1 MKSRCSTLMYTW
13 AYGCFVLLQFFLY
26 DVIPN
31 HVNTSEDEEEMNGS
45 VADLYIRMEFCE
57 HRTFRKLIE
66 SGDIV
71 RDRFRMSMQ
80 FRQLVESVNY
90 FHKMNFIHQDLKV
103 KFIFLRYRS

>member
-1 MKSRCSTLMYTW
+1 MEEEGLYT
-13 AYGCFVLLQFFLY
+13 
-26 DVIPN
+26 
-31 HVNTSEDEEEMNGS
+31 EDEEEMNGS

-80 FRQLVESVNY
+80 FRRLVESVNY
-90 FHKMNFIHQDLKV
+90 FHKMSFTHQDLKV
-103 KFIFLRYRS
+103 KLIFLRYRSLIFSLSLTVLVRKCVF